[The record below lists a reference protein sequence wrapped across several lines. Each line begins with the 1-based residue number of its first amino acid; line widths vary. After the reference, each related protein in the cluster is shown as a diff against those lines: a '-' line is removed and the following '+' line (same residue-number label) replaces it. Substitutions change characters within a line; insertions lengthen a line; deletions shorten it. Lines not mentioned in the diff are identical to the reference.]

1 MVWSYGSYSLCDRF
15 TPLTVIRMGE
25 GLKRIDRVTLALLL
39 ASLLIMLFLTVPVI
53 ADPGPGPS
61 VDITILDP
69 VNLISVGDKD
79 AFLATMVNTGD
90 PDPPQ
95 DVLQYITLTA
105 VASNNLVDI
114 MGIANVTIHRS
125 DDTVKWAGA
134 VMGTTETITYAP
146 WSLTESFS
154 AVTWTLPEVVVLVGG
169 ETLKIGVGLR
179 CLGEGFTRL
188 HIFPR
193 ATEDHHTT
201 GQPLGSISDR
211 RNLYQHADDLWYP
224 LHNSYDPYDADIDNG
239 HSWDQH
245 TWNPRE
251 TMHAYAKGEKTVE
264 QTEDHPPVGGFR
276 ITTPMDTFMHMIP
289 WISIALIAM
298 ALIAISAKARREQ

>member
-1 MVWSYGSYSLCDRF
+1 MIGIGERMKRMEVEF
-15 TPLTVIRMGE
+15 TRT
-25 GLKRIDRVTLALLL
+25 LLL
-39 ASLLIMLFLTVPVI
+39 TSLLIMLFLAVPVI

-61 VDITILDP
+61 ADITILDP
-69 VNLISVGDKD
+69 FNLISVGDKD
-79 AFLATMVNTGD
+79 AFVATMVNTGD

-114 MGIANVTIHRS
+114 MGIANVTIYRS
-125 DDTVKWAGA
+125 DDTVKWDGA
-134 VMGTTETITYAP
+134 VIGTTETIMYAP

-154 AVTWTLPEVVVLVGG
+154 AVTWALPDAVPLAGG
-169 ETLKIGVGLR
+169 EYLTIGVGLH
-179 CLGEGFTRL
+179 CLGEGTTHI

-211 RNLYQHADDLWYP
+211 RNLYQHIDELWYP
-224 LHNSYDPYDADIDNG
+224 LHNSYDPYDADINNG

-245 TWNPRE
+245 SWNPRE
-251 TMHAYAKGEKTVE
+251 TMSAYAKGEKTVE
-264 QTEDHPPVGGFR
+264 QTEGSPPVGGFH
-276 ITTPMDTFMHMIP
+276 ITTPMDTCKNMLP
-289 WISIALIAM
+289 WISIALIAT
-298 ALIAISAKARREQ
+298 ALIIISTKARRKQ

>member
-1 MVWSYGSYSLCDRF
+1 MVWSYGSYSLCGRL

-25 GLKRIDRVTLALLL
+25 GLKRIDRVTLTLLL
-39 ASLLIMLFLTVPVI
+39 ASLLIMVFLTVPVI

-61 VDITILDP
+61 VDITLSDP
-69 VNLISVGDKD
+69 FNLISVGDKD

-125 DDTVKWAGA
+125 DDTVKWAGG
-134 VMGTTETITYAP
+134 VSGTTETITYAP

-154 AVTWTLPEVVVLVGG
+154 AVTWALPGAVVLAGG
-169 ETLKIGVGLR
+169 EILKISVGLR
-179 CLGEGFTRL
+179 CLGEGTTFI

-201 GQPLGSISDR
+201 GQPLGSVTDR
-211 RNLYQHADDLWYP
+211 RNLYQHTDDLWYP
-224 LHNSYDPYDADIDNG
+224 LHNSYDPYDADIDKG

-251 TMHAYAKGEKTVE
+251 TTTAYAKGEKRVE
-264 QTEDHPPVGGFR
+264 QTEDHPPVGGIR
-276 ITTPMDTFMHMIP
+276 ITTPMDTFKSMIS
-289 WISIALIAM
+289 WISM
-298 ALIAISAKARREQ
+298 ALIATTFIVISMKTRREQ